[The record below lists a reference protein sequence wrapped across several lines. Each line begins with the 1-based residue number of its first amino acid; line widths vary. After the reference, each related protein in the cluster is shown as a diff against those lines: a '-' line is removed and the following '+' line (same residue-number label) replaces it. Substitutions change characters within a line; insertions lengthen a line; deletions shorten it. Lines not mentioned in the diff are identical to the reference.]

1 MKQAWKN
8 VTRAL
13 FIVLLACVM
22 GITFTACDRTGRLSL
37 RAYADGETTDPD
49 EQFEEYYGNMFDE
62 TAVMTG
68 DEDSSYFEG
77 TTDSFANADI
87 TYSCT
92 FTVEDL
98 TFEFHYE
105 SEELDVEETMTV
117 VGYTNSWGRLDAD
130 IVLNNE
136 TFRLDAYKDT
146 AALVALYEGDRAE
159 DVEEPNDEIWDPELG
174 VITGLNNTTELEEV
188 AEMGLQASLTPIEQE
203 EVAQPMAF
211 GWLKA
216 LIAPVIIIIYVIV
229 AETAEQI
236 RAESNYEFNIN
247 LETRILGS
255 LNYVQGVVP
264 GNPVYDQD
272 ETGWNIGCAYYRFG
286 FVENLVVVNGEEED
300 LPFSKVGCG
309 VAAVYNLLL
318 ARGEYASL
326 AEVIYNCEKWG
337 IEFAFAWG
345 SLGANACEIY
355 RYLRNEGISYRKVS
369 LWGNYLGLANNA
381 PIGTHLIMTTWNEQ
395 PLINGAHTYYIHK
408 TGATEYTE
416 YNYDNDGIP
425 DIEDSIADFNPR
437 GSFMVGYLIY
447 PED

>member
-1 MKQAWKN
+1 MKQTWKN

-49 EQFEEYYGNMFDE
+49 ELFEEYYGNMFDE

-105 SEELDVEETMTV
+105 SEDLDVEETMTV

-236 RAESNYEFNIN
+236 RAESNREYNEGLEEDIVDASGNIQG
-247 LETRILGS
+247 LVPGS
-255 LNYVQGVVP
+255 LIFGQA
-264 GNPVYDQD
+264 
-272 ETGWNIGCAYYRFG
+272 ETEKNHGCGHYRFG
-286 FVENLVVVNGEEED
+286 FTS
-300 LPFSKVGCG
+300 FSDVGCE
-309 VAAVYNLLL
+309 VASVYNLLIAL
-318 ARGEYASL
+318 GQSPSL
-326 AEVIYNCEKWG
+326 AEVIYNFEKWS
-337 IEFAFAWG
+337 IEFSVAWG
-345 SLGANACEIY
+345 AFGSNPKEIH
-355 RYLRNEGISYRKVS
+355 RYLREEGIGYRKVIFWS
-369 LWGNYLGLANNA
+369 NFENLVEAA
-381 PIGTHLIMTTWNEQ
+381 PVGTHIIMSRW
-395 PLINGAHTYYIHK
+395 
-408 TGATEYTE
+408 
-416 YNYDNDGIP
+416 NDGLFEGLHTFYVTKESATLYYGYNFYSNATDCTIKT
-425 DIEDSIADFNPR
+425 SIDQFND
-437 GSFMVGYLIY
+437 GLFFIVGYLIY